1 MSIVFRVDSTKEIGS
16 GHLYRCLILA
26 NSLTESGFNCI
37 FIINKRNDKISELI
51 KFNRHQL
58 KYLSIKDKLPISE
71 KINSHKQWLKHSWKE
86 DAEAT
91 INILEKNFVSLVVV
105 DHYSLDYRWER
116 KIKKHTRKIMVIDDL
131 DNRKHECDILL
142 DHNYRSE
149 NNAYKKNIIN
159 NLCLKLLGLKYLIIN
174 KEYVNYKKKVTRENI
189 KKILIFF
196 GGSDSEKLTEL
207 IVGKLI
213 KLDKNKYN
221 VSIVIG
227 INNDRKKSIEKLI
240 KNLNN
245 FKCYESQM
253 NLASML
259 EKNDLVIGALGMNLW
274 ERLCIGTPSV
284 VISKG
289 IDQKIF
295 GKKLASKK
303 CIHLIGHYNEVSEKK
318 IELRLKKFL
327 QMKITQSMTS
337 RLQNM
342 VDGCGTERV
351 ANELK
356 KIIVNDFKF
365 NLKVRNS
372 NFRDNDLLFNWANH
386 PSVRANSFTSE
397 PIDKKKHKE
406 WFEKRLNNKKQH
418 AIYIGELDSI
428 PVGQVRFDLIEGNWF
443 IDFSVSHKFR
453 RLGVGYELLN
463 QASKKH
469 SKLFSRRYLIGEVKT
484 NNHASRKVFNK
495 LDYKSERKNNIIIFN
510 KKLISN
516 QKLTKKE
523 FLSTKN
529 YLLQNLSV
537 PKPFLDN
544 NKEQHFYFDWIKNY
558 KTEDI
563 LRGRNAKHVLRE
575 FPGNNKISKSVHND
589 FIKNYIEANRID
601 FIFRSKEKNEIVGA
615 LYAILHNNELE
626 MGKYIGN
633 TKYLGRGIAS
643 KATSRFIEYVQ
654 KYFPY
659 QDLVAITKKTN
670 FKNIKLNENK
680 NFFVEKDL
688 HNGFIKMRLIL
699 K

>member
-1 MSIVFRVDSTKEIGS
+1 M
-16 GHLYRCLILA
+16 
-26 NSLTESGFNCI
+26 
-37 FIINKRNDKISELI
+37 
-51 KFNRHQL
+51 
-58 KYLSIKDKLPISE
+58 
-71 KINSHKQWLKHSWKE
+71 
-86 DAEAT
+86 
-91 INILEKNFVSLVVV
+91 VV
-105 DHYSLDYRWER
+105 DHYSLDYKWEK
-116 KIKKHTRKIMVIDDL
+116 KIKEYTRKIMVIDDL

-149 NNAYKKNIIN
+149 SNAYKKNIIN
-159 NLCLKLLGLKYLIIN
+159 NLCVKLLGLKYLIID
-174 KEYVNYKKKVTRENI
+174 KEYVSYKKKITSKKI
-189 KKILIFF
+189 KNILIFF
-196 GGSDSEKLTEL
+196 GGSDSENLTEL
-207 IVGKLI
+207 ILGKLI
-213 KLDKNKYN
+213 KLDKEKYN

-227 INNDRKKSIEKLI
+227 INNNKKKSIEKLI

-245 FKCYESQM
+245 FKCYKSQP

-259 EKNDLVIGALGMNLW
+259 KKNDLVIGALGMNLW
-274 ERLCIGTPSV
+274 ERLCIGIPSA

-289 IDQKIF
+289 MDQKIF
-295 GKKLASKK
+295 GKELASKK
-303 CIHLIGHYNEVSEKK
+303 CIHLIGHYNEISEKN

-327 QMKITQSMTS
+327 QIKLTQSMTS
-337 RLQNM
+337 RLQSM
-342 VDGCGTERV
+342 VDGHGIKRV
-351 ANELK
+351 VTELK
-356 KIIVNDFKF
+356 KTIVNDLKF
-365 NLKVRNS
+365 NLKIRNS

-397 PIDKKKHKE
+397 PIDKKKHME
-406 WFEKRLNNKKQH
+406 WFEQRLNNQEKH
-418 AIYIGELDSI
+418 AIYIGEVDGI
-428 PVGQVRFDLIEGNWF
+428 PVGQVRFDLVNNNWF
-443 IDFSVSHKFR
+443 IDFSVGQKFR
-453 RLGVGYELLN
+453 RLGLGYELLN

-469 SKLFSRRYLIGEVKT
+469 SKLSDKRNLIGEVKS

-495 LDYKSERKNNIIIFN
+495 LNYIAERKNNIIQF
-510 KKLISN
+510 KKTLVSN
-516 QKLTKKE
+516 HIITKKD
-523 FLSTKN
+523 FLHTKN

-537 PKPFLDN
+537 PRPFLDN
-544 NKEQHFYFDWIKNY
+544 NKKQHFYFDWIKNY

-575 FPGNNKISKSVHND
+575 FPGNIKISRSVHND
-589 FIKNYIEANRID
+589 FIRNYIKANRID
-601 FIFRSKEKNEIVGA
+601 FIFRSREKNEIVGA

-633 TKYLGRGIAS
+633 TKYLGMGIAS

-670 FKNIKLNENK
+670 LKNIKLNENK